1 MKKQVKQEK
10 SIIGCYA
17 PWLKGGIYAVTNIG
31 VEILMHI
38 QIFSWKLFLFR
49 RNSRMQFN
57 NKNPNKQSKIFIYF
71 DETNKTY
78 CNYC

>member
-17 PWLKGGIYAVTNIG
+17 PWLKDGIYKYR

-49 RNSRMQFN
+49 GNSRMQFN

-71 DETNKTY
+71 DETNKKY
-78 CNYC
+78 SNYC